1 MKGKVYS
8 RLLCF
13 IEGSVT
19 QLIQQLGPH
28 QVWRH
33 VLAVEVEKSLFLL
46 YQMEGLATYRMFALQ
61 IREQEQKVLVLLF
74 PNNFTT
80 TSPMRN
86 PITKLPVHSALPTTH
101 IHKRNFSTRTTI
113 RCLQ

>member
-33 VLAVEVEKSLFLL
+33 VLAVEVEKRLFLL
-46 YQMEGLATYRMFALQ
+46 KQMEGLATYRMFALQ
-61 IREQEQKVLVLLF
+61 IREQEQKVLLLF
-74 PNNFTT
+74 PNIFTT

-86 PITKLPVHSALPTTH
+86 PITKLPVHSAPHPTT
-101 IHKRNFSTRTTI
+101 HKRNFSTRSTI

>member
-8 RLLCF
+8 WLLCF

-33 VLAVEVEKSLFLL
+33 VSSHRSVEKAPSVVAN
-46 YQMEGLATYRMFALQ
+46 GRPSN
-61 IREQEQKVLVLLF
+61 I
-74 PNNFTT
+74 PNVC
-80 TSPMRN
+80 TSDPR
-86 PITKLPVHSALPTTH
+86 
-101 IHKRNFSTRTTI
+101 TRTKSFTFI
-113 RCLQ
+113 P

>member
-33 VLAVEVEKSLFLL
+33 VLAVEK
-46 YQMEGLATYRMFALQ
+46 ALSVVANGRPSN
-61 IREQEQKVLVLLF
+61 I
-74 PNNFTT
+74 PNVC
-80 TSPMRN
+80 TSDPR
-86 PITKLPVHSALPTTH
+86 
-101 IHKRNFSTRTTI
+101 TRTKSFTFI
-113 RCLQ
+113 P